1 MVIAQDKAPA
11 AAGQAGEIDETDVI
25 VIGAG
30 VTGLYSLYRL
40 RQLGFSA
47 QAFEG
52 GRRGGRHLVLEPLPP
67 GRGFDSES
75 YTYGYSFSEELLQEW
90 EWKEHYSA
98 QPENERYLNY
108 VADKF
113 ELRRDITFGA
123 RVASLVYDEAANRWE
138 ATTDDGRKARAQFVI
153 TAIGILSARYVPDFE
168 GLESYEGEW
177 CHTNRWPKEGM
188 RLAGRRVGV
197 IGTGATAVQLIPEI
211 AGEVAQLTVFQRTA
225 NYCVPL
231 RNSVIDPET
240 QEYIKS
246 HYPEIFRRCGETAG
260 SFMHLFDPRS
270 ALEVPEEEKRAQYER
285 LWAEPGFKKW
295 LSNFYDVMM
304 PGPANEDYAEF
315 VRNKIR
321 ERVHDPEVAELLAP
335 KDHMFGSKRLPCES
349 GYYEVYN
356 RENVTL
362 VDVRAAPI
370 ARITP
375 SGLRLEDGREFELDV
390 IIFATGYD
398 AVTGSLNKI
407 HVEGVGGEVLKE
419 KFANGPRTYMGMSS
433 AGYPNL
439 FTVNA
444 ASVGNFVRAAEPLVE
459 WVTEAI
465 AYVRD
470 SGRRRIM
477 ATPEAEEA
485 WRRHIEEDGARILR
499 TQANSWFVGANIPGK
514 ARVLLT
520 APDTAP
526 GDAGEAGGS
535 VGQGVRGFHP
545 GLGISGRGSWAGRR
559 VGRIRRAGRS
569 SAVPVVRCLGTGSA
583 PVSGRRR
590 RAGRFAPARR
600 RMGRRCF
607 FEKSSKRPCRC
618 VLTTGRI
625 FRNLSGSWRKTG

>member
-1 MVIAQDKAPA
+1 MVTATQPQPAPTAIADDPT
-11 AAGQAGEIDETDVI
+11 DEVDVI

-40 RQLGFSA
+40 RQLGFRARS
-47 QAFEG
+47 FEEADGVG
-52 GRRGGRHLVLEPLPP
+52 GTWYWNRYP
-67 GRGFDSES
+67 GARFDSES
-75 YTYGYSFSEELLQEW
+75 YTYGYSFSPELLQEW
-90 EWKEHYSA
+90 NWQEHYSA

-108 VADKF
+108 VADRF
-113 ELRRDITFGA
+113 DLRRHITFNS
-123 RVASLVYDEAANRWE
+123 RIASLAYDESANRWT
-138 ATTDDGRKARAQFVI
+138 AATDDGRQTRAQFVI
-153 TAIGILSARYVPDFE
+153 TAIGILSARYVPDFP
-168 GLESYEGEW
+168 GLDSYQGDW
-177 CHTNRWPKEGM
+177 CHTNRWPKTGM
-188 RLAGRRVGV
+188 NLAGKRVGV

-211 AGEVAQLTVFQRTA
+211 VDDVAHLTVFQRTP

-231 RNSVIDPET
+231 RNSAIDPDT
-240 QEYIKS
+240 QAYIKS
-246 HYPEIFRRCGETAG
+246 HFPQIFDQCRSTAG

-270 ALEVPEEEKRAQYER
+270 AFEVPPEERQAQYEK

-295 LSNFYDVMM
+295 LANFYDVMM

-315 VRNKIR
+315 VRSKIR
-321 ERVHDPEVAELLAP
+321 ERVHDPEVAEKLVP

-356 RENVTL
+356 RPNVLL
-362 VDVRAAPI
+362 VDVRESPI

-375 SGLRLEDGREFELDV
+375 AGIRLDDGREYELDV

-407 HVEGVGGEVLKE
+407 HIEGIGGQVLKD

-459 WVTEAI
+459 WVTDAI

-470 SGRRRIM
+470 HGYRRIM
-477 ATPEAEEA
+477 PTPEAEDA
-485 WRRHIEEDGARILR
+485 WVRHIAEDGAKILR

-526 GDAGEAGGS
+526 AMRAKRAAVAANGYE
-535 VGQGVRGFHP
+535 GFT
-545 GLGISGRGSWAGRR
+545 L
-559 VGRIRRAGRS
+559 
-569 SAVPVVRCLGTGSA
+569 
-583 PVSGRRR
+583 
-590 RAGRFAPARR
+590 
-600 RMGRRCF
+600 
-607 FEKSSKRPCRC
+607 E
-618 VLTTGRI
+618 
-625 FRNLSGSWRKTG
+625 